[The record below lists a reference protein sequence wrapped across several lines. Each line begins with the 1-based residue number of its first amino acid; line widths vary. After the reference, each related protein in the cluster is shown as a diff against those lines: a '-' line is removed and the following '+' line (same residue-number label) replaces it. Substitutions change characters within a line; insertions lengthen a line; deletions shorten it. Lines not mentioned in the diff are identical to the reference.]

1 MNRRISATLYVYLH
15 AFIFLPFLLSHS
27 LSLTICLF
35 IWCTHSISSPRSLL
49 SDGVTYLTSYD
60 QTGFIDHDFIWL
72 IFWGSCLSDCSTCL
86 CAEEDKTVLL
96 DVIQTGFQIQPS
108 WSWLVY
114 WTKPVV
120 LLKVRLTRM
129 VYAFHI
135 DSKPVYNTNE
145 IVLSIFTSIF
155 FEQQGCRLAN
165 THFRLESSKLRVVS
179 FTYCIFAL
187 DCVTK

>member
-1 MNRRISATLYVYLH
+1 MMYSLYFISTFHSFRCGHLFDQFWSNRVYRPW
-15 AFIFLPFLLSHS
+15 FYMVKF
-27 LSLTICLF
+27 
-35 IWCTHSISSPRSLL
+35 
-49 SDGVTYLTSYD
+49 
-60 QTGFIDHDFIWL
+60 
-72 IFWGSCLSDCSTCL
+72 FWGSSLSDCSTCL